1 MPAFTPDQFAALHK
15 TNLANL
21 AMMSKSTIDSF
32 QKLTELNLQTARTA
46 LTEGQE
52 SLKAVLAGKDLRDVL
67 AVQSSVAQ
75 PAAEKAITYAR
86 QVCEIA
92 AQAQAELARA
102 VEEQYEQN
110 HRNLQAFVD
119 TFVKNAP
126 AGSEAISA
134 LLQSTVE
141 AAGNTYRSAQ
151 AVSNQMT
158 EFARGNLAAA
168 STAASA
174 AAGKA
179 ASARA

>member
-1 MPAFTPDQFAALHK
+1 MSAFTSDQFAALHK

-21 AMMSKSTIDSF
+21 AMLSKSTIDGF
-32 QKLTELNLQTARTA
+32 QKLTELNLQTAKSA

-52 SLKAVLAGKDLRDVL
+52 SLAAVLGGKDLREVL
-67 AVQSSVAQ
+67 AAQGNLAQ
-75 PAAEKAITYAR
+75 PAAEKAISYAR

-92 AQAQAELARA
+92 SQAQAELARA
-102 VEEQYEQN
+102 VEEQYEQH

-134 LLQSTVE
+134 LLQSTVD

-151 AVSNQMT
+151 AVSKQMT
-158 EFARGNLAAA
+158 EFARGNIAAGTAAA
-168 STAASA
+168 A

-179 ASARA
+179 ASAKA

>member
-1 MPAFTPDQFAALHK
+1 MSAFTSDQFAALHK

-21 AMMSKSTIDSF
+21 AMMSKSTIDGF
-32 QKLTELNLQTARTA
+32 QKLTQLNLETARTA

-92 AQAQAELARA
+92 TQAQAELARA

-134 LLQSTVE
+134 LLQSTVD

-151 AVSNQMT
+151 AISKQMT
-158 EFARGNLAAA
+158 DVARNNLAAG
-168 STAASA
+168 ASA
-174 AAGKA
+174 AATRGASGKA
-179 ASARA
+179 

>member
-1 MPAFTPDQFAALHK
+1 MSAFTSDQFAALHK
-15 TNLANL
+15 SNLANL
-21 AMMSKSTIDSF
+21 AMMSKSTIDGF

-52 SLKAVLAGKDLRDVL
+52 NLKAVLAGKDLRDVL
-67 AVQSSVAQ
+67 AVQSGVAQ

-92 AQAQAELARA
+92 TQAQAELARA

-134 LLQSTVE
+134 LLQSTVD

-151 AVSNQMT
+151 AISKQVT
-158 EFARGNLAAA
+158 DVARNNLAAA
-168 STAASA
+168 ATRGASS
-174 AAGKA
+174 KA
-179 ASARA
+179 

>member
-1 MPAFTPDQFAALHK
+1 MSAFTSDQFAALHK

-21 AMMSKSTIDSF
+21 AMMSKSTIDGF
-32 QKLTELNLQTARTA
+32 QKLTELNLHTARSA

-52 SLKAVLAGKDLRDVL
+52 SLKAVLAGKDVREVL
-67 AVQSSVAQ
+67 AAQGNLAQ
-75 PAAEKAITYAR
+75 PAADKAISYAR

-92 AQAQAELARA
+92 SQAQAELARA
-102 VEEQYEQN
+102 VEEQYEQH

-134 LLQSTVE
+134 LLQSTVD

-151 AVSNQMT
+151 AVSQQMT
-158 EFARGNLAAA
+158 EFARGNIAAGTTA
-168 STAASA
+168 STV
-174 AAGKA
+174 AGKA